1 MKLGEGNAGMRNDEP
16 GAKEKTG
23 YQDMIIDTW

>member
-1 MKLGEGNAGMRNDEP
+1 MKLGEGNAGMRNDEL
-16 GAKEKTG
+16 GEKKKTG